1 MRASI
6 EDLISASM
14 VNRIRLY
21 EHLGFSDEFILEA
34 IRGVLVDPDD
44 NARRPANRT
53 ERDQVAAGL
62 RNARAE
68 NRMERD
74 KVKAAPSDDDYTRRR
89 ENYLTRRSSTGV
101 ASTYNR
107 EKTGTTQANG
117 VPLPRLDYGDDKG
130 AKTSATAGYT
140 VGAVNTKYKSNSK
153 AGRRNDSSVGA
164 SVSGGSKTKL
174 ARTDAHSGHI
184 NNAKEV
190 AKSSRANQGKTSEG
204 DAKVQKRAGYVYS
217 GNVVRPSNPA
227 ERKQLADAIKHVR
240 KHNRGLAADA
250 SSKDVKD
257 EAKIKNLKN
266 YTKGYKSMK
275 PYNSDENHPLERRE
289 GQDGRDISKT
299 SLGYKMADS
308 GTSAKDGK
316 RSTGRGML
324 KYPRAPGLNV

>member
-21 EHLGFSDEFILEA
+21 EQLDRSDEFILEA
-34 IRGVLVDPDD
+34 IRGVLVDPDG
-44 NARRPANRT
+44 NARRPVNRT

-68 NRMERD
+68 NRRERD
-74 KVKAAPSDDDYTRRR
+74 KAKAAPSDDDYTRRR

-101 ASTYNR
+101 ASSYLR
-107 EKTGTTQANG
+107 DKETGEARG
-117 VPLPRLDYGDDKG
+117 APLPRLDYGDDKG
-130 AKTSATAGYT
+130 AKTYATKGYT
-140 VGAVNTKYKSNSK
+140 VGAVNTKYKSDSK
-153 AGRRNDSSVGA
+153 AGRLNDTSVDA

-174 ARTDAHSGHI
+174 ARTDSESGHI

-190 AKSSRANQGKTSEG
+190 AKKSRANQGKTSEG

-227 ERKQLADAIKHVR
+227 ERKQLADAIKRVR

-266 YTKGYKSMK
+266 YTKGYNSMK
-275 PYNSDENHPLERRE
+275 PYNSDENLPLERRE
-289 GQDGRDISKT
+289 GKDGRDISKT

-316 RSTGRGML
+316 RSKGQGIL

>member
-21 EHLGFSDEFILEA
+21 EHLDRSDEFILEA
-34 IRGVLVDPDD
+34 IRGVLVDPHG
-44 NARRPANRT
+44 NARRPINRT

-62 RNARAE
+62 RNARAQ
-68 NRMERD
+68 NRKERD
-74 KVKAAPSDDDYTRRR
+74 EVKAEPSDDDYTRRR
-89 ENYLTRRSSTGV
+89 ENYITRRASTGV
-101 ASTYNR
+101 ASSYLRDR
-107 EKTGTTQANG
+107 ETGDARG
-117 VPLPRLDYGDDKG
+117 VPLPRLDYGDD
-130 AKTSATAGYT
+130 AGNSDTTKDYT
-140 VGAVNTKYKSNSK
+140 VGAINTKYNSKSK
-153 AGRRNDSSVGA
+153 AGRFNDSSVDA
-164 SVSGGSKTKL
+164 SVSGGSGNKL
-174 ARTDAHSGHI
+174 ARTDSESGHI

-190 AKSSRANQGKTSEG
+190 AKKSRANQGKTSEG
-204 DAKVQKRAGYVYS
+204 DAKVQKRAGYVYNGS
-217 GNVVRPSNPA
+217 VVRPSNPE

-250 SSKDVKD
+250 ASKDDKD
-257 EAKIKNLKN
+257 EYKIKSLKN

-275 PYNSDENHPLERRE
+275 PYNSHGNYPLERRV

-316 RSTGRGML
+316 R
-324 KYPRAPGLNV
+324 